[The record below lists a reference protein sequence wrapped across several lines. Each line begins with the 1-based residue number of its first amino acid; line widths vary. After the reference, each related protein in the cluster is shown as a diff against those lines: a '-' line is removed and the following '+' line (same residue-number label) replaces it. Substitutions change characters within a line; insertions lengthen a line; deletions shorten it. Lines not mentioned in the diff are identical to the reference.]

1 MVWLG
6 LLAGLAGFIDAI
18 AGGGGLIQLPAL
30 LVFQAQLPIPVLLG
44 TNKLASIAGTSVAVV
59 QYSQRVPLNW
69 RLALASALT
78 AFIFAL
84 AGAATVQRLDP
95 SLLRPLV
102 LLLLLGVTA
111 YTLSQP
117 TLGLAEKPPVQHPYR
132 YGLGLG
138 AIIGFYD
145 GFLGPGT
152 GSFLTFGLIALLGFD
167 FLQAAATTKVINFA
181 TNLAA
186 LLYFGSTG
194 AIAYSVAVP
203 MALCNL
209 IGGWLGARF
218 AIAKGSRWVRWLFL
232 GVTTALLLKLAYD
245 TAN

>member
-1 MVWLG
+1 MVWLCG
-6 LLAGLAGFIDAI
+6 LAGLAGFIDAI

-44 TNKLASIAGTSVAVV
+44 TNKLASIAGTGVAVL

-69 RLALASALT
+69 RLALVSALT
-78 AFIFAL
+78 AFVFAL
-84 AGAATVQRLDP
+84 GGAATVQHLDP
-95 SLLRPLV
+95 NVLRPLV
-102 LLLLLGVTA
+102 LLLLIGVTG

-117 TLGLAEKPPVQHPYR
+117 ALGLTEKPPVQHPYR
-132 YGLGLG
+132 YGMGLG

-167 FLQAAATTKVINFA
+167 FLRAAATTKIVNCA

-186 LLYFGSTG
+186 LIYFGSTG
-194 AIAYSVAVP
+194 AIAYQVALP
-203 MALCNL
+203 MAFCNL
-209 IGGWLGARF
+209 LGGWLGARV

-232 GVTTALLLKLAYD
+232 AVTTALLVKLAYD
-245 TAN
+245 TLS